1 MENGYKILWT
11 DHALSELAKTY
22 EYLEIH
28 FTKRE
33 LTILSVEIDR
43 TLKLI
48 SKNPN
53 LFPLSE
59 SRGIRRVVIKRFNTI
74 YYRENK
80 NNVEIVSFFSNRQSP
95 DKIKI

>member
-1 MENGYKILWT
+1 MENGYNILWT

-22 EYLEIH
+22 EYLELH
-28 FTKRE
+28 FTNRE
-33 LTILSVEIDR
+33 LIKLSIEIDR

-59 SRGIRRVVIKRFNTI
+59 SRGIRRVVIKKFNTI

-80 NNVEIVSFFSNRQSP
+80 NNVEILSFFSNRQNP
-95 DKIKI
+95 NKRKI